1 MARRTHR
8 SLGEM
13 ISTVTFY
20 GVSAGAFVHGLASL
34 DEGEPIYKTVLVFV
48 ASFLCFLGGA
58 RFSIA
63 NMFDQG
69 QRDKK

>member
-13 ISTVTFY
+13 ISTVSFY
-20 GVSAGAFVHGLASL
+20 GVSIAAFVHGMASL
-34 DEGEPIYKTVLVFV
+34 EESEPLYKTILIFM

-63 NMFDQG
+63 NMFDRDQG
-69 QRDKK
+69 QKK

>member
-13 ISTVTFY
+13 ISTVSFY
-20 GVSAGAFVHGLASL
+20 GVSAGAFVHGMASL
-34 DEGEPIYKTVLVFV
+34 EVDEPLYKTVLIFT

-63 NMFDQG
+63 NMFDQS
-69 QRDKK
+69 QRHKK

>member
-20 GVSAGAFVHGLASL
+20 GVSAAAFVHGLASL

>member
-13 ISTVTFY
+13 ISTVCFY
-20 GVSAGAFVHGLASL
+20 GVSAAAFVHGLASL
-34 DEGEPIYKTVLVFV
+34 DEAEPLYKTILIFV

-69 QRDKK
+69 QRQKK

>member
-13 ISTVTFY
+13 ISTVSFY
-20 GVSAGAFVHGLASL
+20 GVSAAAFVHGLASIE
-34 DEGEPIYKTVLVFV
+34 EGEPVYKTALIFV

-58 RFSIA
+58 RYSIA
-63 NMFDQG
+63 NMFDQS
-69 QRDKK
+69 QRRKK

>member
-13 ISTVTFY
+13 ISTVSFY
-20 GVSAGAFVHGLASL
+20 GVAAGAFVHGMASL
-34 DEGEPIYKTVLVFV
+34 EAEEPFFKTFLIFT

-58 RFSIA
+58 RYTIA
-63 NMFDQG
+63 NMFDLD
-69 QRDKK
+69 QRRKK